1 MCLGERVPA
10 HADRGNKVRKH
21 MDVLGPPLAL
31 CTSMKVLDITGRCH
45 GWGHLLCRSSGAYQ
59 RHTGRYTGPQMD
71 PSHSMTHDDARLL
84 IEAVKPMVNLLEF
97 RISGRCCRRWLLL
110 VVLAVV
116 SLLPLL
122 LLLLPLCGPRTGSA
136 SHAPLR
142 CTQATKCLA
151 TKLCGPLLRHYPS
164 RRSNN
169 WTLCVRTRTVVA
181 LRGCGA
187 THSPPCLLNN
197 TPHSYGYYHPPLS
210 RTLPETSH
218 PARGMYVQV
227 TCEAGLL

>member
-1 MCLGERVPA
+1 MLW
-10 HADRGNKVRKH
+10 
-21 MDVLGPPLAL
+21 LPLEATSHRTVTDTFRAFAPMPKAL
-31 CTSMKVLDITGRCH
+31 PLHQTARPSNQPSTQQQQQQQRIATTTQSHRHSIDQTVVAGREEEEEV
-45 GWGHLLCRSSGAYQ
+45 GANAGDAVAIAIAIAVSGAQ
-59 RHTGRYTGPQMD
+59 
-71 PSHSMTHDDARLL
+71 
-84 IEAVKPMVNLLEF
+84 
-97 RISGRCCRRWLLL
+97 RRW
-110 VVLAVV
+110 
-116 SLLPLL
+116 L